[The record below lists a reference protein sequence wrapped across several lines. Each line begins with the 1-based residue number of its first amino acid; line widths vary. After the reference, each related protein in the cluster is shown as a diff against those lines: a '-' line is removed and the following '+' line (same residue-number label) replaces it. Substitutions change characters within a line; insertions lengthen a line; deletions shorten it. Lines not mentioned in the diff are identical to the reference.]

1 MGLVEGINTAWIPY
15 YYRTMD
21 RYTKKKHL
29 DRDKSIQKK
38 LKTIYSL
45 ACIMPVFT
53 TYKELD
59 IVNKKIDVL

>member
-1 MGLVEGINTAWIPY
+1 MGLLEGINTAWIPY

-38 LKTIYSL
+38 LKTI
-45 ACIMPVFT
+45 F
-53 TYKELD
+53 D
-59 IVNKKIDVL
+59 